1 MKGRVLIADD
11 ELLISKCVATFLE
24 TRNFEVQTVG
34 SAASALVALNSTEFD
49 VVITDIALET
59 QTAGYDIVRA
69 AKSQSYEPEVV
80 VFTSL
85 EVDAAEWKKR
95 GVKKLFAKGDMEISN
110 VSNAINKIFDERARR
125 RAMLPTSV
133 H

>member
-11 ELLISKCVATFLE
+11 ELSISKCVATFLQTE
-24 TRNFEVQTVG
+24 NFEVQTVG
-34 SAASALVALNSTEFD
+34 TAASAIIALDNSEFD

-59 QTAGYDIVRA
+59 RSAGYEIIRV

-95 GVKKLFAKGDMEISN
+95 GVKKLFPKGDVEIST

-125 RAMLPTSV
+125 RARLPTSIN
-133 H
+133 

>member
-1 MKGRVLIADD
+1 MKGRVLIADE
-11 ELLISKCVATFLE
+11 ELSISKCVAAFLK

-34 SAASALVALNSTEFD
+34 SAASAIVALDSSEFD

-59 QTAGYDIVRA
+59 QTAGFDIVRA
-69 AKSQSYEPEVV
+69 AKRQSYEPEVV

-85 EVDAAEWKKR
+85 EVDAAECKER
-95 GVKKLFAKGDMEISN
+95 GVKKLFPKGDIEIST

-125 RAMLPTSV
+125 RALLPTNV
-133 H
+133 N